1 MATPPKRGRGR
12 PPLTE
17 AEKKKREKRAQKAK
31 EEAAAKRE
39 KEREKKKQQ
48 MLNKRKSI
56 RSQVSKKV
64 KEQQELAITRSK
76 MLNTGDLQ
84 SRIGGEEDKKV
95 IGMIAAKYFGDLP
108 SVDMNNPIEVQ
119 QRLDFFFDACIEARI
134 SPVVEWIALVLGIEW
149 VSLKQIMAGK
159 RRDDSLQQK
168 YILKLILQMQ
178 SMWAYNGM
186 YGQENPAEWIFRA
199 KNYFGMR
206 DNVEVTV
213 APRLNSRWAMPRA
226 QNSWLRSIRRLYR
239 RRLTWS
245 TERWQKRWSRMTNGD
260 FIRSMTDEDITEN
273 FTRGICELIKHR
285 DPERCQNRE
294 HCFHC
299 VKDWLKEKNKIMVRA
314 DQWEL

>member
-31 EEAAAKRE
+31 EEA
-39 KEREKKKQQ
+39 
-48 MLNKRKSI
+48 
-56 RSQVSKKV
+56 
-64 KEQQELAITRSK
+64 ELAITRSK

-84 SRIGGEEDKKV
+84 SRIGDEEDKKV

-213 APRLNSRWAMPRA
+213 APPEQPLGDA
-226 QNSWLRSIRRLYR
+226 QSAEQLAQKYQTALPKGVDVEYR
-239 RRLTWS
+239 
-245 TERWQKRWSRMTNGD
+245 EV
-260 FIRSMTDEDITEN
+260 TEN
-273 FTRGICELIKHR
+273 ETTVG
-285 DPERCQNRE
+285 
-294 HCFHC
+294 
-299 VKDWLKEKNKIMVRA
+299 
-314 DQWEL
+314 

>member
-1 MATPPKRGRGR
+1 MQTAVISVDVPRTARLDMLQTIGRTHLMGEGIAKLLIAQEAIERVGGVADGKKLQEGGHGGPTLIAGR
-12 PPLTE
+12 PLRHPRAAFAALALP
-17 AEKKKREKRAQKAK
+17 AERQVGLK

-76 MLNTGDLQ
+76 MMNTGDLQ
-84 SRIGGEEDKKV
+84 SRIGDEEDKKV

-149 VSLKQIMAGK
+149 PSLRQIMTGK

-168 YILKLILQMQ
+168 CILKLILQMQ

-213 APRLNSRWAMPRA
+213 APPEQPLGDA
-226 QNSWLRSIRRLYR
+226 QSAEQLAQKYQTALPKEIDVEYR
-239 RRLTWS
+239 
-245 TERWQKRWSRMTNGD
+245 EVD
-260 FIRSMTDEDITEN
+260 D
-273 FTRGICELIKHR
+273 
-285 DPERCQNRE
+285 
-294 HCFHC
+294 
-299 VKDWLKEKNKIMVRA
+299 
-314 DQWEL
+314 

>member
-39 KEREKKKQQ
+39 KAREKKRIQN
-48 MLNKRKSI
+48 LNKNKSI

-64 KEQQELAITRSK
+64 K
-76 MLNTGDLQ
+76 MMNTGDLQ
-84 SRIGGEEDKKV
+84 SRIGDEEDKKV

-213 APRLNSRWAMPRA
+213 APPEQPLGDA
-226 QNSWLRSIRRLYR
+226 QSAEQLAQKYQTALPKEMVDVEFKEV
-239 RRLTWS
+239 
-245 TERWQKRWSRMTNGD
+245 TE
-260 FIRSMTDEDITEN
+260 E
-273 FTRGICELIKHR
+273 
-285 DPERCQNRE
+285 
-294 HCFHC
+294 
-299 VKDWLKEKNKIMVRA
+299 
-314 DQWEL
+314 

>member
-12 PPLTE
+12 PPLTK

-39 KEREKKKQQ
+39 KERERKRIQN
-48 MLNKRKSI
+48 LNKNKSI

-64 KEQQELAITRSK
+64 KEQQALAIEKSK
-76 MLNTGDLQ
+76 MMNTGDLQ
-84 SRIGGEEDKKV
+84 SRIGDEEDKKV

-213 APRLNSRWAMPRA
+213 APPEQPLGDA
-226 QNSWLRSIRRLYR
+226 QSAEQLAQKYQTALPKGIDVEYR
-239 RRLTWS
+239 
-245 TERWQKRWSRMTNGD
+245 E
-260 FIRSMTDEDITEN
+260 
-273 FTRGICELIKHR
+273 
-285 DPERCQNRE
+285 
-294 HCFHC
+294 
-299 VKDWLKEKNKIMVRA
+299 VKE
-314 DQWEL
+314 E

>member
-31 EEAAAKRE
+31 EQAAAKRE

-64 KEQQELAITRSK
+64 KEQQELAIEKSK
-76 MLNTGDLQ
+76 MMTTGDLQ
-84 SRIGGEEDKKV
+84 SRIGDEEDKKV
-95 IGMIAAKYFGDLP
+95 VGMIAAKYFGDLP

-149 VSLKQIMAGK
+149 PSLRQIMTGK

-168 YILKLILQMQ
+168 YI
-178 SMWAYNGM
+178 GM

-213 APRLNSRWAMPRA
+213 APPEQPLGDA
-226 QNSWLRSIRRLYR
+226 QSAEQLAQKYQTALPKGIDVEYR
-239 RRLTWS
+239 
-245 TERWQKRWSRMTNGD
+245 E
-260 FIRSMTDEDITEN
+260 
-273 FTRGICELIKHR
+273 
-285 DPERCQNRE
+285 
-294 HCFHC
+294 
-299 VKDWLKEKNKIMVRA
+299 VAEK
-314 DQWEL
+314 

>member
-84 SRIGGEEDKKV
+84 SRIGVEEDKKV

-149 VSLKQIMAGK
+149 PSLRQIMTGK

-213 APRLNSRWAMPRA
+213 ARLNNRWAMPRA
-226 QNSWLRSIRRLYR
+226 QNSSPRSTRRLCR
-239 RRLTWS
+239 RRLKWS
-245 TERWQKRWSRMTNGD
+245 TERWKNMTNGD
-260 FIRSMTDEDITEN
+260 FIHSMTDDDITEN
-273 FTRGICELIKHR
+273 LTPGICELIKHR

-299 VKDWLKEKNKIMVRA
+299 VKDWLKEENEIMVRA
-314 DQWEL
+314 DQWEN

>member
-31 EEAAAKRE
+31 EEAAA
-39 KEREKKKQQ
+39 

-84 SRIGGEEDKKV
+84 SRIGDEEDKKV

-213 APRLNSRWAMPRA
+213 APPEQPLGDA
-226 QNSWLRSIRRLYR
+226 QSAEQLAQKYQTTLPKGIDVEYR
-239 RRLTWS
+239 
-245 TERWQKRWSRMTNGD
+245 E
-260 FIRSMTDEDITEN
+260 
-273 FTRGICELIKHR
+273 
-285 DPERCQNRE
+285 
-294 HCFHC
+294 
-299 VKDWLKEKNKIMVRA
+299 VEKNETTVG
-314 DQWEL
+314 

>member
-1 MATPPKRGRGR
+1 M
-12 PPLTE
+12 
-17 AEKKKREKRAQKAK
+17 
-31 EEAAAKRE
+31 
-39 KEREKKKQQ
+39 
-48 MLNKRKSI
+48 
-56 RSQVSKKV
+56 

-84 SRIGGEEDKKV
+84 SRIGDEEDKKV

-119 QRLDFFFDACIEARI
+119 RRLDFFFDACIEARI

-213 APRLNSRWAMPRA
+213 APPEQPLGDA
-226 QNSWLRSIRRLYR
+226 QSAEQLAQKYQTALPKGIDVEYR
-239 RRLTWS
+239 EVKRNERIS
-245 TERWQKRWSRMTNGD
+245 FTEDGKLV
-260 FIRSMTDEDITEN
+260 
-273 FTRGICELIKHR
+273 CELTKISFEPYKDKRIIKV
-285 DPERCQNRE
+285 RCTVCGRIKRIQNGNSICGR
-294 HCFHC
+294 F
-299 VKDWLKEKNKIMVRA
+299 VKIQMA
-314 DQWEL
+314 

>member
-31 EEAAAKRE
+31 EQAAAKRE

-64 KEQQELAITRSK
+64 KEQQELAIEKSK
-76 MLNTGDLQ
+76 MMNTGDLQ
-84 SRIGGEEDKKV
+84 SRIGYEEDKKV
-95 IGMIAAKYFGDLP
+95 VGMIAAKYFGDLP

-149 VSLKQIMAGK
+149 PSLRQIMTGK

-168 YILKLILQMQ
+168 YKRTIR
-178 SMWAYNGM
+178 
-186 YGQENPAEWIFRA
+186 RA
-199 KNYFGMR
+199 LVSTLF
-206 DNVEVTV
+206 DFDFSDSVCF
-213 APRLNSRWAMPRA
+213 SMPRKA
-226 QNSWLRSIRRLYR
+226 LSA
-239 RRLTWS
+239 TV
-245 TERWQKRWSRMTNGD
+245 TNFNLDAHVLSPIFLAAHPRHTANGHVA
-260 FIRSMTDEDITEN
+260 F
-273 FTRGICELIKHR
+273 L
-285 DPERCQNRE
+285 
-294 HCFHC
+294 
-299 VKDWLKEKNKIMVRA
+299 L
-314 DQWEL
+314 

>member
-17 AEKKKREKRAQKAK
+17 AEKKKREKRAQKAR

-76 MLNTGDLQ
+76 M
-84 SRIGGEEDKKV
+84 
-95 IGMIAAKYFGDLP
+95 
-108 SVDMNNPIEVQ
+108 MNNPIEVQ

-149 VSLKQIMAGK
+149 VSLKQIMTGK

-213 APRLNSRWAMPRA
+213 APPEQPLGDA
-226 QNSWLRSIRRLYR
+226 QSAEQLAQKYQTALPKGIDVEYR
-239 RRLTWS
+239 
-245 TERWQKRWSRMTNGD
+245 EV
-260 FIRSMTDEDITEN
+260 E
-273 FTRGICELIKHR
+273 
-285 DPERCQNRE
+285 E
-294 HCFHC
+294 H
-299 VKDWLKEKNKIMVRA
+299 D
-314 DQWEL
+314 

>member
-84 SRIGGEEDKKV
+84 SRIGDEEDKKV

-186 YGQENPAEWIFRA
+186 YGQENPAEWISEPRTTL
-199 KNYFGMR
+199 
-206 DNVEVTV
+206 VCVTMWKL
-213 APRLNSRWAMPRA
+213 PLHRLNNRWEMPRA
-226 QNSWLRSIRRLYR
+226 QNSSPRSTRRLCR
-239 RRLTWS
+239 RGLTWS
-245 TERWQKRWSRMTNGD
+245 TER
-260 FIRSMTDEDITEN
+260 
-273 FTRGICELIKHR
+273 
-285 DPERCQNRE
+285 
-294 HCFHC
+294 
-299 VKDWLKEKNKIMVRA
+299 
-314 DQWEL
+314 

>member
-64 KEQQELAITRSK
+64 KEQQELAIEKSK
-76 MLNTGDLQ
+76 MMNTGDLQ
-84 SRIGGEEDKKV
+84 SRIGDEEDKKV

-213 APRLNSRWAMPRA
+213 APPEQPLGDA
-226 QNSWLRSIRRLYR
+226 QSAEQLAQKYQTALPKGIDVEYR
-239 RRLTWS
+239 
-245 TERWQKRWSRMTNGD
+245 EVG
-260 FIRSMTDEDITEN
+260 EEV
-273 FTRGICELIKHR
+273 
-285 DPERCQNRE
+285 
-294 HCFHC
+294 
-299 VKDWLKEKNKIMVRA
+299 VKD
-314 DQWEL
+314 D

>member
-31 EEAAAKRE
+31 EQAAAKRE

-76 MLNTGDLQ
+76 MLNTGDLR
-84 SRIGGEEDKKV
+84 SRIGDEEDKKV

-149 VSLKQIMAGK
+149 VSLKQIMTGK

-213 APRLNSRWAMPRA
+213 APPEQPLGDA
-226 QNSWLRSIRRLYR
+226 QSAEQLAQKYQAALPKGIDVEYR
-239 RRLTWS
+239 
-245 TERWQKRWSRMTNGD
+245 E
-260 FIRSMTDEDITEN
+260 
-273 FTRGICELIKHR
+273 
-285 DPERCQNRE
+285 
-294 HCFHC
+294 
-299 VKDWLKEKNKIMVRA
+299 VAKNETTVG
-314 DQWEL
+314 

>member
-1 MATPPKRGRGR
+1 MATSPKRGRGR

-84 SRIGGEEDKKV
+84 SRIGDEEDKKV

-186 YGQENPAEWIFRA
+186 YGQVRRTRQNGFSEPRTTL
-199 KNYFGMR
+199 
-206 DNVEVTV
+206 VCVTTWKS
-213 APRLNSRWAMPRA
+213 PLRRLNSRWVMPRA
-226 QNSWLRSIRRLYR
+226 QSSWLRSTRRLCLR
-239 RRLTWS
+239 GLTWS
-245 TERWQKRWSRMTNGD
+245 TER
-260 FIRSMTDEDITEN
+260 
-273 FTRGICELIKHR
+273 
-285 DPERCQNRE
+285 
-294 HCFHC
+294 
-299 VKDWLKEKNKIMVRA
+299 
-314 DQWEL
+314 

>member
-1 MATPPKRGRGR
+1 MATSPKRGRGR
-12 PPLTE
+12 PPLTD

-76 MLNTGDLQ
+76 MLNTGDLK
-84 SRIGGEEDKKV
+84 SRIGDQ
-95 IGMIAAKYFGDLP
+95 DLP

-213 APRLNSRWAMPRA
+213 APPEQPLGDVQSAEQLA
-226 QNSWLRSIRRLYR
+226 QKYQTALPKGIDVEYR
-239 RRLTWS
+239 
-245 TERWQKRWSRMTNGD
+245 EVKGD
-260 FIRSMTDEDITEN
+260 AN
-273 FTRGICELIKHR
+273 
-285 DPERCQNRE
+285 
-294 HCFHC
+294 
-299 VKDWLKEKNKIMVRA
+299 
-314 DQWEL
+314 

>member
-76 MLNTGDLQ
+76 MMNTGDLQ
-84 SRIGGEEDKKV
+84 SRIGDEEDKKV

-178 SMWAYNGM
+178 SMS
-186 YGQENPAEWIFRA
+186 AEWIFRA

-213 APRLNSRWAMPRA
+213 APPEQPLGDA
-226 QNSWLRSIRRLYR
+226 QSAEQLAQKYQTALPKGIDVEYR
-239 RRLTWS
+239 
-245 TERWQKRWSRMTNGD
+245 E
-260 FIRSMTDEDITEN
+260 
-273 FTRGICELIKHR
+273 
-285 DPERCQNRE
+285 
-294 HCFHC
+294 
-299 VKDWLKEKNKIMVRA
+299 VKE
-314 DQWEL
+314 E

>member
-1 MATPPKRGRGR
+1 MATSPKRSRGR

-17 AEKKKREKRAQKAK
+17 AEKKKREKRAKKAK

-84 SRIGGEEDKKV
+84 SRIAGEEDKKV
-95 IGMIAAKYFGDLP
+95 IGMKASRYFGELP
-108 SVDMNNPIEVQ
+108 PVDMNNPIEVQ

-134 SPVVEWIALVLGIEW
+134 SPTIEWIAVSLGIEW
-149 VSLKQIMAGK
+149 PSLKQIVNGD
-159 RRDDSLQQK
+159 RRDGSLQQRA
-168 YILKLILQMQ
+168 ILKLILQMQ
-178 SMWAYNGM
+178 GMWAFNGI

-213 APRLNSRWAMPRA
+213 APPEQPLGDA
-226 QNSWLRSIRRLYR
+226 QSAEQLA
-239 RRLTWS
+239 
-245 TERWQKRWSRMTNGD
+245 QKYQTALPKEID
-260 FIRSMTDEDITEN
+260 VEYKEVAEEVVED
-273 FTRGICELIKHR
+273 
-285 DPERCQNRE
+285 D
-294 HCFHC
+294 
-299 VKDWLKEKNKIMVRA
+299 
-314 DQWEL
+314 

>member
-1 MATPPKRGRGR
+1 MATPQKRGRGR

-84 SRIGGEEDKKV
+84 SRIGDEEDKKV

-168 YILKLILQMQ
+168 YI
-178 SMWAYNGM
+178 
-186 YGQENPAEWIFRA
+186 
-199 KNYFGMR
+199 
-206 DNVEVTV
+206 
-213 APRLNSRWAMPRA
+213 
-226 QNSWLRSIRRLYR
+226 
-239 RRLTWS
+239 
-245 TERWQKRWSRMTNGD
+245 
-260 FIRSMTDEDITEN
+260 
-273 FTRGICELIKHR
+273 
-285 DPERCQNRE
+285 
-294 HCFHC
+294 
-299 VKDWLKEKNKIMVRA
+299 
-314 DQWEL
+314 

>member
-17 AEKKKREKRAQKAK
+17 KEKAKREVRKQKAK

-84 SRIGGEEDKKV
+84 SRIGDEEDKKV
-95 IGMIAAKYFGDLP
+95 IGMKASRYFGELP
-108 SVDMNNPIEVQ
+108 PVDMNNPIEVQ

-134 SPVVEWIALVLGIEW
+134 SPTIEWIAVSLGIEW
-149 VSLKQIMAGK
+149 PSLKQIINGD
-159 RRDDSLQQK
+159 RRDGSLQQRA
-168 YILKLILQMQ
+168 ILKLILQMQ
-178 SMWAYNGM
+178 GMWAFNGL

-206 DNVEVTV
+206 DSVEVAV
-213 APRLNSRWAMPRA
+213 AAPA
-226 QNSWLRSIRRLYR
+226 QPLGDAQSAEQLAQKYQAALPKGIDVEYKEINVGKD
-239 RRLTWS
+239 
-245 TERWQKRWSRMTNGD
+245 ER
-260 FIRSMTDEDITEN
+260 
-273 FTRGICELIKHR
+273 
-285 DPERCQNRE
+285 
-294 HCFHC
+294 
-299 VKDWLKEKNKIMVRA
+299 
-314 DQWEL
+314 